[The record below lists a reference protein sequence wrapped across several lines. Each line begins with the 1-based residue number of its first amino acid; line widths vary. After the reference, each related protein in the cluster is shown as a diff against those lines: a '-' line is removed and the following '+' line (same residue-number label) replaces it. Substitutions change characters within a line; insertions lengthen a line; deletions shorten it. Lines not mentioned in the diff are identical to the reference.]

1 MKRKVHILA
10 QITVDEVL
18 LLLKEHDL
26 LVKSQFTDLNQ
37 SFKAIAYNSKVVS
50 ADCLFF
56 CKGNFREAY
65 LQDAEQRGAAGYVS
79 EKVYGKATI
88 PGIIVQNIQKAMSLL
103 SAAFF
108 GFPQNA
114 LPTIAYTGTKGK
126 TTSAY
131 FTKSI
136 LDKAYDRRVALFSTI
151 NTVVGPNAT
160 DVVKS
165 SLTTPESLDLFTNM
179 NQAVQNNMTH
189 LVMEV
194 SSQAYKK
201 QRVYNLHYDVG
212 VFLNI
217 SPDHIGRNEHPTFAD
232 YLHCKEQLLVNATK
246 CVLNADSDHMVD
258 VYYAAKATSQPED
271 IFVYH
276 RKGSAMN
283 RELPKDFE
291 YESLVDSLNEN
302 KIYLRSVSDKAQRLG
317 IDGTYEISI
326 PGDYNE
332 GNAVSAA
339 ITSAMM
345 GARPAEIAYGLA
357 HTTVPGRME
366 IYPTKTHGT
375 IYVDYAH
382 NYGSLHSVL
391 AFLKK
396 QSPSGKITV
405 ITGSTG
411 DKGIDRRE
419 GLGKAINELAD
430 VAYLTT
436 DDPATEDPKVI
447 ADEIAAH
454 IDEDRVKTSYIAD
467 RRAAIEKAVSGSRQG
482 DLVVV
487 AGKGHD
493 AFQKIN
499 GKNVPY
505 AGDAAI
511 VANLV
516 KGL

>member
-1 MKRKVHILA
+1 MLRLA
-10 QITVDEVL
+10 EITVDEVL
-18 LLLKEHDL
+18 LLLNEHHL
-26 LVKSQFTDLNQ
+26 LIESQFNDPRL
-37 SFKAIAYNSKVVS
+37 SFEQIAYNSQVVS
-50 ADCLFF
+50 DRCLFF
-56 CKGNFREAY
+56 CKGNFRPEY
-65 LQDAEQRGAAGYVS
+65 LMDAQKHGATGYMS
-79 EKVYGKATI
+79 ETRYDDVQI
-88 PGIIVQNIQKAMSLL
+88 PGIIVKNIQKSMSLI

-108 GFPQNA
+108 GFPQNN

-131 FTKSI
+131 FTKAI
-136 LDKAYDRRVALFSTI
+136 LDRTYNKRVGLFSTI
-151 NTVVGPNAT
+151 NTVVGPAKS

-179 NQAVQNNMTH
+179 AAVVKNGMSH

-201 QRVYNLHYDVG
+201 NRVYNLHYDVG

-232 YLHCKEQLLVNATK
+232 YLHCKEQLLVNSDR
-246 CVLNADSDHMVD
+246 CILNADGTHLKDI
-258 VYYAAKATSQPED
+258 YYAAKATTQPEN
-271 IFVYH
+271 IYIYGRQKAQTATEFP
-276 RKGSAMN
+276 
-283 RELPKDFE
+283 LDFQ
-291 YESLVDSLNEN
+291 YRSLADSLTNN
-302 KIYLRSVSDKAQRLG
+302 KIELKAVSEKAKQLD
-317 IDGTYEISI
+317 IDGVYEIGI

-332 GNAVSAA
+332 GNGVAAA
-339 ITSAMM
+339 ITSGLMHA
-345 GARPAEIAYGLA
+345 GKDDIKYGLA

-366 IYPTKTHGT
+366 IYRTRTHGT

-382 NYGSLHSVL
+382 NYGSLHAVL
-391 AFLKK
+391 DFLKK
-396 QSPSGKITV
+396 QSPSGKV
-405 ITGSTG
+405 VVLTGSTG
-411 DKGIDRRE
+411 DKGIDRRS
-419 GLGKAINELAD
+419 GLGKAINESAN

-447 ADEIAAH
+447 AQEIATH
-454 IDEDRVKTSYIAD
+454 IDRDKVSVSYIAD
-467 RRAAIEKAVSGSRQG
+467 RKTAITKAVNESQKG
-482 DLVVV
+482 DVIVI

-499 GKNVPY
+499 GKNIPFE
-505 AGDAAI
+505 GDASI

>member
-1 MKRKVHILA
+1 MEGASILA

-18 LLLKEHDL
+18 MLLKEHDL
-26 LVKSQFTDLNQ
+26 LIKSQFSSLDQ
-37 SFKAIAYNSKVVS
+37 SFNSIAYNSKAVS
-50 ADCLFF
+50 NDCLFF
-56 CKGNFREAY
+56 CKGNFHEAY
-65 LQDAEQRGAAGYVS
+65 LADAKQRGAKGYVS
-79 EKVYGKATI
+79 EKPYDNIAI
-88 PGIIVQNIQKAMSLL
+88 PGIIVKNIQKAMSLL

-108 GFPQNA
+108 GFPQND

-136 LDKAYDRRVALFSTI
+136 LDHVYNRKVALFSTI
-151 NTVVGPNAT
+151 NTVLGPHSG
-160 DVVKS
+160 DVIKS

-179 NQAVQNNMTH
+179 TKALQKGMTH

-232 YLHCKEQLLVNATK
+232 YLHCKEQLLVNAK
-246 CVLNADSDHMVD
+246 RCVINADSDHMVD
-258 VYYAAKATSQPED
+258 VYYTAKATSQPED

-276 RKGSAMN
+276 RKGSTQNAQ
-283 RELPKDFE
+283 LPKDIE
-291 YESLVDSLNEN
+291 YESLADSLSEN
-302 KIYLRSVSDKAQRLG
+302 KIKITSISDKAKQLG
-317 IDGTYEISI
+317 IDGTYEISL

-332 GNAVSAA
+332 GNAVAAA

-345 GARPAEIAYGLA
+345 GAKPAEIADGLA
-357 HTTVPGRME
+357 HTRVPGRME
-366 IYPTKTHGT
+366 IYPTQSHGT

-391 AFLKK
+391 TFLKK
-396 QSPSGKITV
+396 QSPTGRVIV

-411 DKGIDRRE
+411 DKGIDRRK
-419 GLGKAINELAD
+419 GLGKAINESANI
-430 VAYLTT
+430 AYLTT

-454 IDEDRVKTSYIAD
+454 IDSKRVKTTYIAN
-467 RRAAIEKAVSGSRQG
+467 RQAAIEQAVTHSQQG
-482 DLVVV
+482 DMVVV

-505 AGDAAI
+505 PGDATI